1 MTTDQ
6 NIQLVTAMREIIRRA
21 VITLAVLRDP
31 DKRFLGLSQLP
42 QHVVHD
48 VKEAYGYSSVSVR
61 EFQPTALEISQKE
74 VVLPWL
80 VWLRRDHGDIEAR
93 RFIGW
98 AMGVPTWRL
107 AKRENCSDRTIMNRI
122 DRSVSLMIEQFAGA
136 HIAVEVIEEPYK
148 STPYALVFERPEAI
162 GEPVRISKVYIGGI
176 GFMKGGKRL
185 RTATETMDE
194 NYLT

>member
-61 EFQPTALEISQKE
+61 EFQPTALEISQME

-98 AMGVPTWRL
+98 AMGVGR
-107 AKRENCSDRTIMNRI
+107 
-122 DRSVSLMIEQFAGA
+122 AGA
-136 HIAVEVIEEPYK
+136 LLAGDGHGAHRTHIGSPGLFLAAAGKQCRRREQRRGGGHEGDASARHRRRVGGTGEV
-148 STPYALVFERPEAI
+148 RMQ
-162 GEPVRISKVYIGGI
+162 VRRVHRRHDTLSV
-176 GFMKGGKRL
+176 
-185 RTATETMDE
+185 
-194 NYLT
+194 NN